1 MVNDATRSGGVQSV
15 DRVIDLLEIMAA
27 TGGSTALSD
36 LAERAQLPLPTAHRL
51 IRALV
56 SRGYVRQ
63 LPGRSYAL
71 GPKLI
76 RLGDAATKIIGA
88 WAAPH
93 LADVVASSGETANM
107 AVLDGAMA
115 VYVAQVP
122 SPHSMRM
129 FTEVGRQVH
138 LHCTGVGKAL
148 LLQLPDETVRN
159 LISKAGMPAYTPNS
173 HVTSEALLAELAQ
186 SRTRGYALDEGEHEV
201 GVRCFAV
208 PVPGAPT
215 PTALSI
221 SGPVARL
228 RVESA
233 NHVTPLLRRVADDLA
248 VEFGRESAR

>member
-1 MVNDATRSGGVQSV
+1 MAFSRLIGSLICSKSWRPQVDPRRSAIS
-15 DRVIDLLEIMAA
+15 
-27 TGGSTALSD
+27 LSG
-36 LAERAQLPLPTAHRL
+36 RSFPPTAHRL

-186 SRTRGYALDEGEHEV
+186 SRTRGYALDEGSMRSVCGASLSRSQVHQHRR
-201 GVRCFAV
+201 RCRFRV
-208 PVPGAPT
+208 P
-215 PTALSI
+215 
-221 SGPVARL
+221 
-228 RVESA
+228 
-233 NHVTPLLRRVADDLA
+233 
-248 VEFGRESAR
+248 